1 MNYTRRVF
9 AFGSTALALG
19 SACIGFS
26 ARASDAS
33 DAKELVDKATL
44 TVGVLTA
51 DKDFATLGPALG
63 KAKGVLV
70 FPEVLKAGF
79 VLGGSGGS
87 GVLLVRDANTGDWG
101 GPAFYTM
108 GSASLGFQ
116 AGASSAEMVMVINT
130 QKAIDSLYTN
140 KLKLGGDVSV
150 ALGPKGAAAGGS
162 ASADFIIYAKAK
174 GAFAGIAVD
183 GSVLDVR
190 QKLNAGFYGKPVTP
204 VEILV
209 KGEASNPE
217 AANLKAALKQ
227 AAK

>member
-1 MNYTRRVF
+1 MNNTRRVF
-9 AFGSTALALG
+9 AFGSTALALTA
-19 SACIGFS
+19 ACVSLS

>member
-1 MNYTRRVF
+1 LNNIRRVF
-9 AFGSTALALG
+9 AFGSTALAL
-19 SACIGFS
+19 AATCIGFS

-33 DAKELVDKATL
+33 DAKEIVDKATL
-44 TVGVLTA
+44 TVGLLTA
-51 DKDFATLGPALG
+51 DKDFASLGPALG
-63 KAKGVLV
+63 KGVLV

-101 GPAFYTM
+101 GPAFHTM
-108 GSASLGFQ
+108 GSASLGLQ
-116 AGASSAEMVMVINT
+116 AGASSAEMVMVINS

-140 KLKLGGDVSV
+140 KLKLGGDVPV

-190 QKLNAGFYGKPVTP
+190 QKLNAGLYGKPVTP

-217 AANLKAALKQ
+217 SANLKAALKQ